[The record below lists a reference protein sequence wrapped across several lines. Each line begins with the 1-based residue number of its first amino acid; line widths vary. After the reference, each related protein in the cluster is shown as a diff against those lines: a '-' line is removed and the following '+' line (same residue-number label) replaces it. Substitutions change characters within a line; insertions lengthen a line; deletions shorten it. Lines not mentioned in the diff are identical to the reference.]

1 MVIKSTHTSNH
12 DSAFEVLVMG
22 AVLLAYL
29 STGLLWKARVTVI
42 PSHTQTEIKA
52 VKSQVLFIFAFYE
65 SVYSVFVL
73 DTALKMVGL
82 LTAVM

>member
-1 MVIKSTHTSNH
+1 MIIKTTRHSNH
-12 DSAFEVLVMG
+12 DSVFEVLVMG
-22 AVLLAYL
+22 AVLLTYL
-29 STGLLWKARVTVI
+29 SRGLLCKARVIVI
-42 PSHTQTEIKA
+42 ASHTQTDRNA
-52 VKSQVLFIFAFYE
+52 VKSQVLFMFAFYE